1 MPERWREPPLEGMGV
16 IGAWLVHGPGGAQ
29 PIDFVVIVAADPAT
43 LEPEL
48 LQLVEEI
55 VQSTARAWAHW
66 RHRDSL
72 RRVQAHRRAALDA
85 QQAFWQLP
93 DAGGMY
99 AELVRVL
106 VEAVGCGATD
116 AAVPT
121 AEGTALGLAA
131 VAASAEALAA
141 LRRMKP
147 TVGGETAWG

>member
-106 VEAVGCGATD
+106 VEAVG
-116 AAVPT
+116 
-121 AEGTALGLAA
+121 
-131 VAASAEALAA
+131 
-141 LRRMKP
+141 
-147 TVGGETAWG
+147 GGRPMRPCRPRKGRHWGWRPLPRLPRHWRHCAG